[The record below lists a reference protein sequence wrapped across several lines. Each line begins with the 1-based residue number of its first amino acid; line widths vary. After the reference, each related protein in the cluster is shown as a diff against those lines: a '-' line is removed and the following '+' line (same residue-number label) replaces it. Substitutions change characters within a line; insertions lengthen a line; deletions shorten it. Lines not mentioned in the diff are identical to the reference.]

1 MNIQANNF
9 KPSGFEGYFIYF
21 SDATEAL
28 DEPRFEYTPP
38 PPPPHTPH
46 TLASPCGNFTSKKN
60 ESFFLSV
67 SSYCESSSKWT

>member
-28 DEPRFEYTPP
+28 DEPRFEYTSPLL
-38 PPPPHTPH
+38 PHTHPTH
-46 TLASPCGNFTSKKN
+46 FSK
-60 ESFFLSV
+60 SL
-67 SSYCESSSKWT
+67 W